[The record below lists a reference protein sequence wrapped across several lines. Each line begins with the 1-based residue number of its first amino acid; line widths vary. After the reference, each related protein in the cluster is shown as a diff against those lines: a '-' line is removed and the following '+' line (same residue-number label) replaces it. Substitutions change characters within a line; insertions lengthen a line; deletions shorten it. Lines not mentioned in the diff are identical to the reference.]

1 MTLLTATL
9 FRSFSSWS
17 CAVTCL
23 TIGLVSL
30 PATADVIADRKANFK
45 ANGAAMKTIAAAIGG
60 SNRDL
65 INAEAKK
72 IAAWAAQIPAYF
84 PEGSE
89 NGDTKARAEIW
100 FDFADFTSKAKAN
113 EDAANALVKAAAI
126 GDPSA
131 MIAGLKNLG
140 ASCKACHSTYKD

>member
-1 MTLLTATL
+1 MPLITATL
-9 FRSFSSWS
+9 FRSFSSWLF
-17 CAVTCL
+17 AVTYL
-23 TIGLVSL
+23 SIGLASL

-100 FDFADFTSKAKAN
+100 FDFADFSNRAKAN
-113 EDAANALVKAAAI
+113 EDAANALVKAAAT
-126 GDPSA
+126 GDPAA
-131 MIAGLKNLG
+131 MITSLKNLG

>member
-1 MTLLTATL
+1 MPLITATL
-9 FRSFSSWS
+9 FRSFSSWL

-23 TIGLVSL
+23 SIGLASL

-45 ANGAAMKTIAAAIGG
+45 ANGAAMKTIAAAIGD

-65 INAEAKK
+65 ITAEAKK
-72 IAAWAAQIPAYF
+72 IAAWATQIPAYF

-113 EDAANALVKAAAI
+113 EDAANALVRAAAT
-126 GDPSA
+126 GDPAA

>member
-1 MTLLTATL
+1 MPLLTATL

-23 TIGLVSL
+23 SIGLASL
-30 PATADVIADRKANFK
+30 PATADVIADRKGYFK
-45 ANGAAMKTIAAAIGG
+45 ANGAAMKTIAAAIGD

-65 INAEAKK
+65 VTAEAKK
-72 IAAWAAQIPAYF
+72 IAAWAAQIPDYF

-113 EDAANALVKAAAI
+113 EDAANALVKAAAT
-126 GDPSA
+126 GDPAA

-140 ASCKACHSTYKD
+140 ASCKACHSNYKD

>member
-1 MTLLTATL
+1 
-9 FRSFSSWS
+9 
-17 CAVTCL
+17 
-23 TIGLVSL
+23 
-30 PATADVIADRKANFK
+30 
-45 ANGAAMKTIAAAIGG
+45 MKTIAAAIGD

-65 INAEAKK
+65 ITAEAKK

-100 FDFADFTSKAKAN
+100 FDFADFTSRAKAN
-113 EDAANALVKAAAI
+113 EDAANALVSKRPAT
-126 GDPSA
+126 GDPAA